1 MHTSA
6 KLAKHYMMSTKSK
19 SKCNCIVYER
29 DAMAFLSYKSNTIKE
44 LVMIRIAY
52 VLVFCLV
59 CALANAQDSRYAGTW
74 KCHSEETFE
83 EDNGEKSRAMWD
95 HFIRIDIED
104 QQTYVRLK
112 LIGTNVDG
120 RDFQTRREGENIIN
134 NPDGSI
140 SFNDYL
146 CKNEYDKDDHLYW
159 TVWYHCVAKY
169 EGGRL
174 KVSERLMGEGRN
186 NNGYLVKD
194 ETNIHPIKQKLYYNE
209 KDNW

>member
-1 MHTSA
+1 
-6 KLAKHYMMSTKSK
+6 
-19 SKCNCIVYER
+19 
-29 DAMAFLSYKSNTIKE
+29 MASLSYKSDTIKE

-74 KCHSEETFE
+74 KCHFEETFE

-140 SFNDYL
+140 SFDEYL
-146 CKNEYDKDDHLYW
+146 SKKEIDKDDNLYW
-159 TVWYHCVAKY
+159 TVWTHYNIKY

-174 KVSERLMGEGRN
+174 KVSEKTMGVGCN
-186 NNGYLVKD
+186 SLGSIIKD
-194 ETNIHPIKQKLYYNE
+194 ERDKAFTQQKTYYNE